1 MNIIGKIR
9 RFLGR
14 KNKRDLLLSRMAMP
28 LKHMVLRRK
37 HGKRGLVYGLKTG
50 EIVVSMTSYPK
61 RFAGLPETLKSLLNQ
76 TVKPDGIV
84 VYLDCGKEDLTPEL
98 LAMRRYGITFRF
110 VAENL
115 KAHLKYFHAL
125 RDFPGALVIT
135 ADDDMIYTD
144 DLIETLVDSWRK
156 HPDCVSARRV
166 HRMEFRADGSLKPY
180 DDWTFEC
187 RSLKT
192 PSDEL
197 VATGIGGV
205 LYPPGVFDDRVFDG
219 AAIREQCLGN
229 DDIWLKWHE
238 LRLGI
243 QVVWA
248 PNGVVHP
255 PVVESSQAVSLYGDN
270 VGNRQNDLFIGT
282 MQEKVF
288 RFGRFPKNRPPPACG
303 AGRPLDGGPTAEGA

>member
-1 MNIIGKIR
+1 MKMNGKIK

-14 KNKRDLLLSRMAMP
+14 ENKWDLLVSRVVMP
-28 LKHMVLRRK
+28 LKHKAIRRK
-37 HGKRGLVYGLKTG
+37 QMKRGLAYGLKTG
-50 EIVVSMTSYPK
+50 GIVVSMTSYPK
-61 RFAGLPETLKSLLNQ
+61 RFAGLPETLKSLLHQ

-98 LAMRRYGITFRF
+98 LSMRRYGITYRF
-110 VAENL
+110 VGENL
-115 KAHLKYFHAL
+115 KAHLKYFHAM
-125 RDFPGALVIT
+125 RDYPGAIVIT
-135 ADDDMIYTD
+135 VDDDMIYTD
-144 DLIETLVDSWRK
+144 DLIETLVDSWRR

-166 HRMEFRADGSLKPY
+166 HKMRFNADGSLKPY

-187 RSLKT
+187 KSVVT
-192 PSDEL
+192 PSEEL

-205 LYPPGVFDDRVFDG
+205 LYPPGVFDERVFDA

-238 LRLGI
+238 LRLGVK
-243 QVVWA
+243 VVWA

-255 PVVESSQAVSLYGDN
+255 PVVEDSQAVSLFGDN
-270 VGNRQNDLFIGT
+270 VGNRRNDVFIGR

-288 RFGRFPKNRPPPACG
+288 RFCGIPQDRPLPSCG
-303 AGRPLDGGPTAEGA
+303 TERRPDDGTAGRRT